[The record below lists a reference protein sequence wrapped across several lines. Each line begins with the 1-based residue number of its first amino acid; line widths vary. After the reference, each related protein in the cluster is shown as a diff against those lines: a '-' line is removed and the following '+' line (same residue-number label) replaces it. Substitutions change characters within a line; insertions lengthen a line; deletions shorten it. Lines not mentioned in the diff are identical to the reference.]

1 MLKFPIYL
9 GPAIQCPNSKNRPKH
24 CFQLVIF
31 MVPDTDVATIVPDAD
46 QFLLFVDA
54 SRILSEANSS
64 VDTSRL
70 ASGVEH
76 TFHNIVAYITL

>member
-1 MLKFPIYL
+1 
-9 GPAIQCPNSKNRPKH
+9 
-24 CFQLVIF
+24 

-54 SRILSEANSS
+54 SRILFQANSS

-76 TFHNIVAYITL
+76 TFHNIVAYITI

>member
-9 GPAIQCPNSKNRPKH
+9 GPAIQCPNSKDRPKH

-46 QFLLFVDA
+46 QFLFLWMLLGYCFRQTVLW
-54 SRILSEANSS
+54 IL
-64 VDTSRL
+64 L
-70 ASGVEH
+70 G
-76 TFHNIVAYITL
+76 